1 MTWCTAGLTS
11 VGPRILAQL
20 LTRSAGPSTYKILQT
35 WNRNQKYKNH
45 CLDRIQR
52 PLTPRVEEANLG
64 GSVLPRQQSVLL
76 FEAIAKE
83 VKGVKFEKNRV
94 LTRLFWC

>member
-20 LTRSAGPSTYKILQT
+20 LTRCAGPSTHKILQT
-35 WNRNQKYKNH
+35 WTRNLKYTNYPAQTKFK
-45 CLDRIQR
+45 R
-52 PLTPRVEEANLG
+52 PLTTRVEEANLR
-64 GSVLPRQQSVLL
+64 GSVLPRQQSVLV

-83 VKGVKFEKNRV
+83 VKGVKFEENIV
-94 LTRLFWC
+94 LTRLF

>member
-1 MTWCTAGLTS
+1 MKQES
-11 VGPRILAQL
+11 EI
-20 LTRSAGPSTYKILQT
+20 YKSPT
-35 WNRNQKYKNH
+35 
-45 CLDRIQR
+45 LDRIQR
-52 PLTPRVEEANLG
+52 PLTTRVEEANLG
-64 GSVLPRQQSVLL
+64 GSVLPRQQSALL